1 MRAGFLLWFAAVAIA
16 VLVGLAKF
24 AELSVPLVTPL
35 LMADSTLSL
44 FVALGLALLSK
55 WVK

>member
-1 MRAGFLLWFAAVAIA
+1 MRAGYLIWLAAVAIA

-24 AELSVPLVTPL
+24 GSVSVPVVTPM
-35 LMADSTLSL
+35 LMADSTMSL

>member
-1 MRAGFLLWFAAVAIA
+1 MRAGYLLWLAAVAIA

-24 AELSVPLVTPL
+24 ANISVPVITPT

-44 FVALGLALLSK
+44 FVALALALLSK